1 MTTDQSAETQETR
14 QQNPGVIDEQSYFYE
29 NCVYK
34 SEALEPSVQVEIDS
48 NDNPSIKVDSTI
60 VSEPVQS

>member
-1 MTTDQSAETQETR
+1 VTTDQSAETQETR

-34 SEALEPSVQVEIDS
+34 SEALEPSLQVEIDS
-48 NDNPSIKVDSTI
+48 NNNPSI
-60 VSEPVQS
+60 